1 MKRLWRWFYNL
12 KRAGALGVWL
22 GLGLGFFWLWLGGFA
37 QSPHLL
43 VVDIGVGALGLLA
56 MGLAFSR
63 RKFQTVGEFQG
74 DLELG
79 LSILI
84 SSFLF
89 AAGFRPDGFPA
100 VFLCLACCT
109 LLFSKRSVGWLCGAA
124 IFLDVPVTLL
134 GQGGRNWKGFVA
146 HVFWMAL
153 FAAFYHLVLSAKFW
167 SARRAEKNAIEARM
181 KELEKR
187 ALRLRLSGETYSS
200 QTEWLLASVREVD
213 GALENLLKV
222 LHYALRADSAAVF
235 LVSED
240 RQSLCWHLGAGDIQQ
255 HKREPFL
262 STEGALSAVLKKEA
276 PLHLF
281 SENGLKSLGYCAGR
295 THAIQALLATALK
308 GKEGVVSGIVLVER
322 AKGAPFQAE
331 DEVQLSVLAQE
342 IQRVMDLER
351 IMVNVRRNASER
363 DRFFRVVND
372 LNRSSSPEQVL
383 SAIIESARHIAPL
396 DFCAITLVD
405 DSEGKRF
412 HRIARVSGGD
422 VSMEQKAFEDNV
434 GLVASVVRYGVALPS
449 KDTLPSERHVV
460 FCENILLGS
469 MGSIKVF
476 PLTAGERTL
485 GTLVVGSKKKL
496 AIEADGLRMLEVVAI
511 SAAQAVLRAQL
522 FEQMEKMATMDGLTG
537 LYNHRTFQVR
547 LDELLSAS
555 KRYGRQCSLI
565 LFDVD
570 HFKSVNDKYGHP
582 IGDYVLK
589 RIGKLL
595 RKLARDSD
603 IPTRYGGEEF
613 ALIMPET
620 DLQGAQV
627 IAERIREAVM
637 AEMFQ
642 TEQGMLRVTVSL
654 GVATFPECAKD
665 KAALIEM
672 ADKRLYMAKRKG
684 RNCMV
689 ATSSN
694 KGASSKLLREST
706 TSSLLAQ

>member
-1 MKRLWRWFYNL
+1 MRGFWRQLYNS
-12 KRAGALGVWL
+12 KGAGALGIWL
-22 GLGLGFFWLWLGGFA
+22 GFGVVFFWFCLGWGGGHWLIADVWVGGMGF
-37 QSPHLL
+37 
-43 VVDIGVGALGLLA
+43 LA
-56 MGLAFSR
+56 MGLAFFR
-63 RKFQTVGEFQG
+63 RKFGVVGEFWG
-74 DLELG
+74 DIEFGLG
-79 LSILI
+79 ILLG
-84 SSFLF
+84 SFLF
-89 AAGFRPDGFPA
+89 ATSFEPDGFPA

-109 LLFSKRSVGWLCGAA
+109 VLFSKRSVGWLYGAA
-124 IFLDVPVTLL
+124 IFLDIPVTLL
-134 GQGGRNWKGFVA
+134 RQGGRNWKGFIA

-167 SARRAEKNAIEARM
+167 SAKQAEKRAIEARM
-181 KELEKR
+181 RELEKR
-187 ALRLRLSGETYSS
+187 AHRLRLSGEAYAS
-200 QTEWLLASVREVD
+200 QAEWLWASVHEVD

-222 LHYALRADSAAVF
+222 LQYALRADSAAVF
-235 LVSED
+235 LVLED
-240 RQSLCWHLGAGDIQQ
+240 RQSLCWHLGEGDIRQ

-262 STEGALSAVLKKEA
+262 AAEGALSAVLKNEA

-281 SENGLKSLGYCAGR
+281 SENGLKSLGYCVG
-295 THAIQALLATALK
+295 HIQALLATVLK
-308 GKEGVVSGIVLVER
+308 DKEGIVSGVLLVER
-322 AKGAPFQAE
+322 TGGVAFGVE

-351 IMVNVRRNASER
+351 TIVNVRRNAAER
-363 DRFFRVVND
+363 DRFFRVVNE
-372 LNRSSSPEQVL
+372 LNRSNSPEQVL
-383 SAIIESARHIAPL
+383 SAIIESAQHIAPL

-412 HRIARVSGGD
+412 HKIARVSGGD
-422 VSMEQKAFEDNV
+422 ISMEKRVFEDNV

-449 KDTLPSERHVV
+449 KDTLSSERHVV
-460 FCENILLGS
+460 FCENIFLGG

-485 GTLVVGSKKKL
+485 GTLVVGSKKKM
-496 AIEADGLRMLEVVAI
+496 AIEADELRMLEVVAI

-522 FEQMEKMATMDGLTG
+522 FGQMEKMATMDGLTS

-547 LDELLSAS
+547 LDEMLSTS

-570 HFKSVNDKYGHP
+570 HFKNVNDTYGHP
-582 IGDYVLK
+582 VGDDVLR

-627 IAERIREAVM
+627 IAERIREAV
-637 AEMFQ
+637 EVEIFQ
-642 TEQGMLRVTVSL
+642 TEKGILRVTVSL
-654 GVATFPECAKD
+654 GVATFPECAKE
-665 KAALIEM
+665 KAELIEVV
-672 ADKRLYMAKRKG
+672 DQRLYMAKRKG
-684 RNCMV
+684 RNCIV
-689 ATSSN
+689 AVSSNAN
-694 KGASSKLLREST
+694 KGASSKLLGENFLR
-706 TSSLLAQ
+706 Q